1 MYLKQEADVIAEQF
15 PTLKKDDL
23 KALGKHLKLVFDA
36 KMLKADI
43 QNALVDHL
51 IREDVIE
58 AFYVDLPVFDPTSH
72 PELRKLVVQDKIE
85 LICYSYALRRK
96 YQSHSN
102 SSSSYQSNDSSVEK
116 QTSVSPSVD
125 SKQNSSSKSSSS
137 SPQSFVSSSVTC
149 NYCKGQGHVVSECLK
164 LQRKHGQQSYESQPK
179 GFVGHIVSVVQ
190 SAPVPTVSD
199 DSVSAVEVI
208 EKPLSVDGVAM
219 GNLEPFVSD
228 GFVSLSS
235 DLVHATPIRI
245 LRATG
250 VSHSLLLVDVLPFS
264 SSSYSGTNVLIMG
277 VDSDDFVSV
286 PLHNIHLLSRLVS
299 GPVTVGVRSSLPHK
313 GIQFILGNDLA
324 GEKVIADPYLPNR
337 SCVDQPVDSVDP
349 VEQKSPGR
357 YSACAVTHAVDRKKE
372 EKEKKTLKNIH
383 AISKKACDVS
393 NDEID
398 LSETF
403 VGQDMS
409 DSVLPSN
416 SQDTSSLDLSDPKL
430 QSDLINKQRAANT
443 DTTLLFQ
450 KAVTPEE
457 AALELICFYLK
468 NGVLM
473 RKFRPPHMPADEDWP
488 EQHQIAVPSSY
499 RPEVLRI
506 AHETPLSGHLSV
518 SKTYL
523 KLLKNFYWPTMKRD
537 VVRFCRSCHMC
548 QNVWSPNHTISDTQ
562 AHNVSTLKPSLA
574 NLSDSAHAISTL
586 QGDMQ
591 SDSDTDLQS
600 DIDEQSDSDIDA
612 QSDIDKRSD
621 NDMQSD
627 VDAQNMDTPLIS
639 FKERLLSHDSPSM
652 NLLLFDADTKR
663 RHKKMCDLAE
673 KKLKDNHDSLETRNI
688 QQTLPEAFIPG
699 VT

>member
-1 MYLKQEADVIAEQF
+1 MIVMLKN
-15 PTLKKDDL
+15 
-23 KALGKHLKLVFDA
+23 KLVC
-36 KMLKADI
+36 
-43 QNALVDHL
+43 
-51 IREDVIE
+51 
-58 AFYVDLPVFDPTSH
+58 LPVLIQSKIVH
-72 PELRKLVVQDKIE
+72 P
-85 LICYSYALRRK
+85 
-96 YQSHSN
+96 
-102 SSSSYQSNDSSVEK
+102 
-116 QTSVSPSVD
+116 SPVRLP
-125 SKQNSSSKSSSS
+125 
-137 SPQSFVSSSVTC
+137 PQSFVSSVTC

-179 GFVGHIVSVVQ
+179 GFVGHVVSIIQ
-190 SAPVPTVSD
+190 SAPIRVPTISD

-235 DLVHATPIRI
+235 DFVHATPIRI
-245 LRATG
+245 LRDTG
-250 VSHSLLLVDVLPFS
+250 ASHSLLLVDVLPFS
-264 SSSYSGTNVLIMG
+264 SSSYSGRNVLIMG

-286 PLHNIHLLSRLVS
+286 PLHNIHLSSRLVS
-299 GPVTVGVRSSLPHK
+299 GPVTVGVRSLLPHE
-313 GIQFILGNDLA
+313 GIQLILGNDLV
-324 GEKVIADPYLPNR
+324 GDKVIVDPILTARPCAD
-337 SCVDQPVDSVDP
+337 SPVDP
-349 VEQKSPGR
+349 TEKEIPGL
-357 YSACAVTHAVDRKKE
+357 YSACAVTHAGDRKKE
-372 EKEKKTLKNIH
+372 EREKKTLKNIH

-403 VGQDMS
+403 VGRDMS

-416 SQDTSSLDLSDPKL
+416 CQDTSQDTSSLDLSDPKL

-457 AALELICFYLK
+457 AALEPICFYLK

-488 EQHQIAVPSSY
+488 EQHQIVVPTSY

-506 AHETPLSGHLSV
+506 AHETSLSGHLSV

-548 QNVWSPNHTISDTQ
+548 QNVWSPNYTISDTQ
-562 AHNVSTLKPSLA
+562 AHSVSTLKPSRVS
-574 NLSDSAHAISTL
+574 LSDSVHSINTA
-586 QGDMQ
+586 QGEMQ
-591 SDSDTDLQS
+591 
-600 DIDEQSDSDIDA
+600 SDIDA

-627 VDAQNMDTPLIS
+627 VDAQNMDTC
-639 FKERLLSHDSPSM
+639 
-652 NLLLFDADTKR
+652 
-663 RHKKMCDLAE
+663 HKKLTVVRG
-673 KKLKDNHDSLETRNI
+673 LRLI
-688 QQTLPEAFIPG
+688 Y
-699 VT
+699 

>member
-1 MYLKQEADVIAEQF
+1 
-15 PTLKKDDL
+15 
-23 KALGKHLKLVFDA
+23 
-36 KMLKADI
+36 
-43 QNALVDHL
+43 
-51 IREDVIE
+51 
-58 AFYVDLPVFDPTSH
+58 
-72 PELRKLVVQDKIE
+72 
-85 LICYSYALRRK
+85 
-96 YQSHSN
+96 
-102 SSSSYQSNDSSVEK
+102 
-116 QTSVSPSVD
+116 
-125 SKQNSSSKSSSS
+125 
-137 SPQSFVSSSVTC
+137 
-149 NYCKGQGHVVSECLK
+149 
-164 LQRKHGQQSYESQPK
+164 
-179 GFVGHIVSVVQ
+179 
-190 SAPVPTVSD
+190 
-199 DSVSAVEVI
+199 
-208 EKPLSVDGVAM
+208 M

-235 DLVHATPIRI
+235 DFVDATPIRI
-245 LRATG
+245 LRDTG
-250 VSHSLLLVDVLPFS
+250 ASHSLLLVDVPSFS
-264 SSSYSGTNVLIMG
+264 SSSYSGKNVLIMG

-286 PLHNIHLLSRLVS
+286 PLHNVHLLSRLVS

-324 GEKVIADPYLPNR
+324 GEKVIADPYLPTR

-349 VEQKSPGR
+349 VEQKVPGH
-357 YSACAVTHAVDRKKE
+357 YSACAVTHAGDRKKE

-403 VGQDMS
+403 VGRDMS
-409 DSVLPSN
+409 DSILPSN
-416 SQDTSSLDLSDPKL
+416 SQDTSQDTSSLDLSNPKL

-457 AALELICFYLK
+457 AALEPICFYLK

-473 RKFRPPHMPADEDWP
+473 RKFRPPQMSADEDWP
-488 EQHQIAVPSSY
+488 EQHQIVVPSSY

-537 VVRFCRSCHMC
+537 VVWFCQSCHMC
-548 QNVWSPNHTISDTQ
+548 QNVWSPNYTISDTQ
-562 AHNVSTLKPSLA
+562 AHNVSTLKPSRVS
-574 NLSDSAHAISTL
+574 LSDSVHSINTA
-586 QGDMQ
+586 QGEMQ
-591 SDSDTDLQS
+591 SDSDLDLQS

-627 VDAQNMDTPLIS
+627 VDAENMDTPLIS

-652 NLLLFDADTKR
+652 NLLPFDADTKR